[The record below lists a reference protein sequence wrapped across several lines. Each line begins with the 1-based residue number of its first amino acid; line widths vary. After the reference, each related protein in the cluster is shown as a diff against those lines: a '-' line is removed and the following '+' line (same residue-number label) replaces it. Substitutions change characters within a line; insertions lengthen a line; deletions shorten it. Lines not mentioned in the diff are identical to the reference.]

1 MKITFCAV
9 AVALLLCTV
18 ESKECKYQPKDLLQL
33 VYVVMT
39 RLKSAW
45 KTEYRNNVL
54 YSWEIYLIL

>member
-18 ESKECKYQPKDLLQL
+18 EGKECKYQPKDLLQL

-39 RLKSAW
+39 RLKSA
-45 KTEYRNNVL
+45 
-54 YSWEIYLIL
+54 